1 MSETTFLDRRNGAI
15 DMLRGL
21 TMFLMVFVNDLWTVG
36 NVPGWIGH
44 TAATQDGMGLADI
57 VFPMFLFSVGM
68 SIPYAIERRFS
79 KGQPGE
85 GVLGHILSRTL
96 ALLLMGVF
104 IVNSEGSFSPVVA
117 YGKGT
122 YWALMVLGFFLIW
135 NQYPKEFKPK
145 RWLQA
150 AGLAILLFL
159 ALTFR
164 GGDGAYFR
172 AGWWGILGLIGW
184 AYLFCAISWMLSR
197 KKPWIIALL
206 WLAVCLLNMLTTGLR
221 DGGSLIDG
229 GNFISDF
236 ARAIHLGN
244 GSCAIMV
251 LGGMMTTLADK
262 RLSEKDVPLRL
273 GAGLGAAILL
283 VLLGWGAHQFWIT
296 SKIVGTLPWCLYV
309 SAISVA
315 LYTLLRYLERRN
327 WTGWFKPLSPAGT
340 ATLTVYM
347 MPYLYYALWVVFS
360 PAGPSWLAGG
370 VGLLKCA
377 LFSMLCIATA
387 WLLGKAGLKLKI

>member
-1 MSETTFLDRRNGAI
+1 MMDRFLDRRNGAI

-36 NVPGWIGH
+36 GVPRWIEH
-44 TAATQDGMGLADI
+44 TKATQDGMGLADI

-79 KGQPGE
+79 KGQSGE
-85 GVLGHILSRTL
+85 GILGHILSRTL

-104 IVNSEGSFSPVVA
+104 IVNSEGSFSPIGG

-122 YWALMVLGFFLIW
+122 YWVLMVLGFFLIW
-135 NQYPKEFKPK
+135 NIYPKEFKPK
-145 RWLQA
+145 RWLQGF
-150 AGLAILLFL
+150 GLAILLF
-159 ALTFR
+159 
-164 GGDGAYFR
+164 
-172 AGWWGILGLIGW
+172 LIGW

-197 KKPWIIALL
+197 NKPWIIAML
-206 WLAVCLLNMLTTGLR
+206 WIAVCVLNMLTTGLR
-221 DGGSLIDG
+221 DGGQLIEG

-244 GSCAIMV
+244 GSCALMV
-251 LGGMMTTLADK
+251 LGGMMATLADRK
-262 RLSEKDVPLRL
+262 LSEKAVSFRV
-273 GAGLGAAILL
+273 GAGFGTAIILA
-283 VLLGWGAHQFWIT
+283 LLGWGAHQFWIT

-315 LYTLLRYLERRN
+315 LYTLLRYLERRD

-347 MPYLYYALWVVFS
+347 MPYLYYALWVAFS
-360 PAGPSWLAGG
+360 PSVPSWLAGG
-370 VGLLKCA
+370 VGLVKCA
-377 LFSMLCIATA
+377 LFSLLCIATA

>member
-1 MSETTFLDRRNGAI
+1 MMDRFLDRRNGAI

-36 NVPGWIGH
+36 GVPRWIEH
-44 TAATQDGMGLADI
+44 TKATQDGMGLADI

-79 KGQPGE
+79 KGQSGE
-85 GVLGHILSRTL
+85 GILGHILSRTL

-104 IVNSEGSFSPVVA
+104 IVNSEGSFSPIGG

-122 YWALMVLGFFLIW
+122 YWVLMVLGFFLIW
-135 NQYPKEFKPK
+135 NIYPKEFKPK
-145 RWLQA
+145 RWLQGF
-150 AGLAILLFL
+150 GLAILLFL

-164 GGDGAYFR
+164 DGDGAYFS

-197 KKPWIIALL
+197 NKPWIIAML
-206 WLAVCLLNMLTTGLR
+206 WIAVCVLNMLTTGLR
-221 DGGSLIDG
+221 DGGQLIEG

-244 GSCAIMV
+244 GSCALMV
-251 LGGMMTTLADK
+251 LGGMMATLADRK
-262 RLSEKDVPLRL
+262 LSEKAVSFRV
-273 GAGLGAAILL
+273 GAGFGTAIILA
-283 VLLGWGAHQFWIT
+283 LLGWGAHQFWIT

-315 LYTLLRYLERRN
+315 LYTLLRYLERRD

-340 ATLTVYM
+340 ATLTAYM
-347 MPYLYYALWVVFS
+347 MPYLYYALWVAFS
-360 PAGPSWLAGG
+360 PSVPSWLAGG
-370 VGLLKCA
+370 VGLVKCA
-377 LFSMLCIATA
+377 LFSLLCIATA